1 MSSGISQRKTYS
13 DYSTYLKKRASNTK
27 LNEAIK
33 FYEKTPSTRLLTC
46 TNWKHANNTETL
58 RKIRINWVRTLV
70 LEAMR
75 TTQTPGLE
83 TIKLLLDGKKYD
95 INFEG
100 FNNFINREYQVDLK
114 TDPDILCL
122 ASKVFQETRD
132 ETALTNGVGL
142 FSNKYNRRQLV
153 TAGDTYYAV
162 DNYPYGTLQKTVKVN
177 SFDKSHILRG
187 PVTSSEGS
195 VLI

>member
-1 MSSGISQRKTYS
+1 MSSGISQRNTYS
-13 DYSTYLKKRASNTK
+13 DYSTYLKKRTSNKK

-46 TNWKHANNTETL
+46 TKWKHANNTERL
-58 RKIRINWVRTLV
+58 RKTRINWVRTLV

-83 TIKLLLDGKKYD
+83 TIKILLDGKKYD

-132 ETALTNGVGL
+132 ETALTSGIGL

-153 TAGDTYYAV
+153 TAGDTYYAQG
-162 DNYPYGTLQKTVKVN
+162 NFPYLTVQKTVKVN